1 MRIPVLYRIFGIL
14 KTYLDN
20 YQYSDKLFKKLQ
32 SRKIFFVQIGAND
45 GVSQDPI
52 FRYSEKW
59 SGILIEPLKEPF
71 EKLKYNYANKS
82 DGKCFVKLAI
92 GPNDGTVEMYV
103 PKINEN
109 NKSFATKIASLKQNS
124 LLKSHDFEKVVIKQI
139 TLSTLIQKH
148 KVKSIDLLVMDV
160 EGYELDILSTYSFN
174 LKPKII
180 FMETRFYSYN
190 DLVSFYS
197 RMKNLGYSIFPEKD
211 NCLMINKVVK
221 KSKID

>member
-1 MRIPVLYRIFGIL
+1 MRIPVLYRIFGML
-14 KTYLDN
+14 KTYVDN

-32 SRKIFFVQIGAND
+32 KNQIFFVQIGAND

-71 EKLKYNYANKS
+71 EKLKHNYANKT
-82 DGKCFVKLAI
+82 DGKYFVKLAI
-92 GPNDGTVEMYV
+92 GPIDGTVEMYV

-124 LLKSHDFEKVVIKQI
+124 LLKAHEVEKVMIKQV
-139 TLSTLIQKH
+139 TLSKLIEDY

-160 EGYELDILSTYSFN
+160 EGYELDILSSYSFD

-180 FMETRFYSYN
+180 FLETRFYNY
-190 DLVSFYS
+190 DELVSFYS
-197 RMKNLGYSIFPEKD
+197 RMIKLGYSIFPEKD
-211 NCLMINKVVK
+211 NCLFILK
-221 KSKID
+221 